1 MSEHIEYFLLEFDR
15 ASGTLLSSRE
25 LGEDETAAVSA
36 YEQLET
42 KHQGNQSIEV
52 VLLGSD
58 SLETIKVTHANY
70 FSASALEA
78 KYFAGL

>member
-15 ASGTLLSSRE
+15 SMGSLLSSQE
-25 LGEDETAAVSA
+25 FGEDETAAVAA
-36 YEQLET
+36 YEQLEA
-42 KHQGNQSIEV
+42 KHQGNRSIEV
-52 VLLGSD
+52 VLIGSD

-70 FSASALEA
+70 FSASTLET